1 MSFMGW
7 GLSYFEA
14 FPVSGLKYRHLP
26 KPVFMGLEGGL
37 IFLQLFL
44 RKKIYLGCSGEIEET
59 L

>member
-1 MSFMGW
+1 MGW

-14 FPVSGLKYRHLP
+14 FPVSGLKYRYLP

-44 RKKIYLGCSGEIEET
+44 REEIYLGCSGEIEET